1 MADIEYLKQIGKAKD
16 QVKTESDNPLINLLM
31 KWSQSTVDQMKQD
44 VPKASKSLASSI
56 GFKFGNEDG
65 VLTIDFTADDYW
77 DFVNSGVDG
86 FNQSAGA
93 IENKFGNTYSF
104 KSAVPGRS
112 MIDSFMGQG
121 KQNWLASKG
130 VTSLTYGGET
140 YQLVTNADYRAAAYV
155 FARAVKR
162 HGIKPS
168 NFVGKSFNEE
178 TIRDLENKLI
188 DIIVNLL

>member
-16 QVKTESDNPLINLLM
+16 QVKTESDNPLINFLM
-31 KWSQSTVDQMKQD
+31 KWSQSTVDQMKKD
-44 VPKASKSLASSI
+44 VPKASGSLASSI

-104 KSAVPGRS
+104 KSAVPSRS
-112 MIDSFMGQG
+112 MVDSFMGQG

-130 VTSLTYGGET
+130 VKSLTYGGET
-140 YQLVTNADYRAAAYV
+140 YQLVTDADYRAAAYV